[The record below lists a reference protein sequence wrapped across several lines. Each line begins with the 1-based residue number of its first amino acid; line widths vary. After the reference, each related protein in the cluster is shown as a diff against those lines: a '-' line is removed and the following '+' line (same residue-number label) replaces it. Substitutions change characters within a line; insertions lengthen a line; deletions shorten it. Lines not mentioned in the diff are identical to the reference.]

1 MNIEEL
7 SNQKMEAIREL
18 ANVSMQISDGKNSLA
33 QLKSDIDTFLNERK
47 SQEKEAILTI
57 WEESKELV
65 NSIDKNFKSLIGF
78 SNEVKTE
85 VSFIQE
91 MQLNVSELIK
101 EFNETSKEFTEW
113 VKKEDE
119 KMASKLKDIENLE
132 KERNEELRK
141 IKEEWKEIE
150 KAKKQIESDKGLIK
164 RTIERLQK
172 GKI

>member
-7 SNQKMEAIREL
+7 SNQKMEAIKEL
-18 ANVSMQISDGKNSLA
+18 ANVSMQISDGKNTLVK
-33 QLKSDIDTFLNERK
+33 LKAEIETFLNERK
-47 SQEKEAILTI
+47 SQEKEAILSI
-57 WEESKELV
+57 WKESKELV
-65 NSIDKNFKSLIGF
+65 SSIDKNFKSLIGF

>member
-7 SNQKMEAIREL
+7 SNQKMEAVREL
-18 ANVSMQISDGKNSLA
+18 ANVSMQISDGKNTLA
-33 QLKSDIDTFLNERK
+33 KLKLEAEAFLEERK
-47 SQEKEAILTI
+47 SQEKKAILDI

-65 NSIDKNFKSLIGF
+65 SSIDKNFKSLIGF
-78 SNEVKTE
+78 SNEVKAE
-85 VSFIQE
+85 VGFIQE
-91 MQLNVSELIK
+91 MQSNVSELIK

-150 KAKKQIESDKGLIK
+150 KAKKQIESDKGLIT
-164 RTIERLQK
+164 RTIERLKK